1 MMTYKVGMFFAD
13 GDEKDV
19 KTYNNYDSAFDDY
32 IDRLKNEYHKLG
44 YVPSKLQILYY
55 TDGKYAG
62 KEKLVWERGYD

>member
-32 IDRLKNEYHKLG
+32 SFK
-44 YVPSKLQILYY
+44 
-55 TDGKYAG
+55 
-62 KEKLVWERGYD
+62 